1 MLFVS
6 MMSYVKSMYRCVRK
20 QVDLQWMRST
30 GLIQGGL
37 SVSIRITAI
46 MSSPLFSLAVVLQIS
61 LEILFPSSTYIS
73 EVFKAAPTLTS
84 IPNKLKTDKWMS
96 GTEQHDISWQMLR
109 STYGLHDHSL
119 KKENLFYAQSQP
131 GAKNCGVATLK

>member
-1 MLFVS
+1 
-6 MMSYVKSMYRCVRK
+6 MYLWCHMWNRCIDVWENRLISSEWEAL
-20 QVDLQWMRST
+20 DLYREDCV
-30 GLIQGGL
+30 

-119 KKENLFYAQSQP
+119 KRQNLLYAQSQP
-131 GAKNCGVATLK
+131 GVKNCGVATLK